1 MRDKVTRI
9 RQLLQEA
16 APQPVEETQEAKAR
30 RAFAAYAANE
40 DRLFYV
46 DPAPRA
52 RAIREVLR
60 IATGYGWPHVVEQAL
75 DDAGAM
81 SLTSLMDAD
90 LEALLTKLRQFEDCV
105 RNGLDSPEVPPAR

>member
-1 MRDKVTRI
+1 MRDNVTRI

-16 APQPVEETQEAKAR
+16 APQESPELEAR
-30 RAFAAYAANE
+30 RAFARFAANE
-40 DRLFYV
+40 ERAFYV

-60 IATGYGWPHVVEQAL
+60 IATSYGWPHVVERAL

-81 SLTSLMDAD
+81 SLTSLCDAD
-90 LEALLTKLRQFEDCV
+90 LDALLARLRQFEDCA
-105 RNGLDSPEVPPAR
+105 RHGLDSPEAPPAR